1 MSATTM
7 WVALACFA
15 AVMIALGY
23 LGHRGTKSTMEDF
36 VLGGRTLGMLPAFF
50 TVTATLFSAFSY
62 FGIIGQF
69 YSSGLGSWIQVATTA
84 AVGPLLYFAGTR
96 IWLVA
101 RRYGFVNV
109 TEYLSDRYASPLVG
123 LVAGVIMIAAL
134 VPYMGAQFRGSGLTL
149 EAVTAGGIPYW
160 AGAVFLAVVVTLYV
174 MSGGFRSVVWT
185 DIIQGALMYVLLAVA
200 MLILVYSASVGGFR
214 NLLDE
219 VAAQQPVLLSN
230 PGADELFSLPY
241 LISVLI
247 IFAAAHFTMPQL
259 QQRWM
264 AASSHKTLK
273 FTAMSLPVG
282 TAVIYLCG
290 FYIAMVGAVTR
301 PDLQSPEA
309 IYPTLI
315 QDALPPWLLLIAIL
329 AIIAATGSTAN
340 SIVLTIGSMVAN
352 EYYRPLA
359 RRGHDSPQHDGA
371 PVSDRAV
378 TAVTRLLL
386 PVLVAGGLLVAF
398 YGPTRIIEIIVAIT
412 WPAVFLVFPALFAG
426 LYWRRATAP
435 AAVAS
440 MVLSELLFL
449 SLYQGW
455 ISVDLGGWHPAIPA
469 GILAVVVLVGVSL
482 RTKPP
487 SAAHLDRHFAMFEP
501 TPKGA
506 DVVG

>member
-1 MSATTM
+1 MSAATM
-7 WVALACFA
+7 WLALCGFA
-15 AVMIALGY
+15 VVMVALGY
-23 LGHRGTKSTMEDF
+23 LGHRGTRSTMEDF
-36 VLGGRTLGMLPAFF
+36 VLGGRKLGMLPAFF

-69 YSSGLGSWIQVATTA
+69 YASGLGAWIQVATTA

-101 RRYGFVNV
+101 RRYGLVNV
-109 TEYLSDRYASPLVG
+109 TEYLSDRYASPAVG

-149 EAVTAGGIPYW
+149 EAVTDGGIPYW

-185 DIIQGALMYVLLAVA
+185 DIVQGGLMYVLLFTA
-200 MLILVYSASVGGFR
+200 MLILVYSPSVGGFE
-214 NLLDE
+214 NLIDKVGE
-219 VAAQQPVLLSN
+219 DQALLSN
-230 PGADELFSLPY
+230 PGADGLFTLPY
-241 LISVLI
+241 LISVLV

-273 FTAMSLPVG
+273 FIAMTLPIG

-290 FYIAMVGAVTR
+290 FYIAMVGVVTR
-301 PDLQSPEA
+301 PNLQTPEA

-315 QDALPPWLLLIAIL
+315 MQALPSWLLVIAIL

-340 SIVLTIGSMVAN
+340 SIVLTLGSMVAN
-352 EYYRPLA
+352 EYYRPLS
-359 RRGHDSPQHDGA
+359 RHDSSG
-371 PVSDRAV
+371 PVSERTV
-378 TAVTRLLL
+378 TQVTRLLL

-398 YGPTRIIEIIVAIT
+398 YGPTKIIDIIVAIT
-412 WPAVFLVFPALFAG
+412 WPAVFLVFPSLFAG
-426 LYWRRATAP
+426 LYWRRATAA

-440 MVLSELLFL
+440 MLVSEALFL

-455 ISVDLGGWHPAIPA
+455 IAVDLAGWHPAIPA
-469 GILAVVVLVGVSL
+469 GIIGAVVLVGVSL
-482 RTKPP
+482 LTTPP
-487 SAAHLDRHFAMFEP
+487 PEEHLRRHFAMFDP
-501 TPKGA
+501 TTVA
-506 DVVG
+506 SDVAR